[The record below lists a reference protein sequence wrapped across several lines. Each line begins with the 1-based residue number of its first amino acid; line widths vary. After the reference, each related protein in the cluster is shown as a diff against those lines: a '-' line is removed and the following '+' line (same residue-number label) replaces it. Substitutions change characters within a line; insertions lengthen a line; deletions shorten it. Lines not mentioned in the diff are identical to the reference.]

1 MRTIGC
7 PVRDAYPG
15 GKATRRFS
23 RSKPIAVLLS
33 LLILAGSLVMAACSS
48 EPAPT
53 NTDYPLTITDSLGR
67 TIQFDQ
73 IPERIVTTHPTATET
88 LYRAGGVAAGRDT
101 ASKYPT
107 EVLDLPTVGGSYSI
121 STEAVV
127 ALDPDLVLIEALTQA
142 SLIEPFEELGIPVMA
157 VRAAS
162 LEDIVQSLTLVGEI
176 LDTDDVAAQ
185 AITDIKNRIDAAKGS
200 APEGK
205 SILILIADADKNI
218 YAAKAES
225 YPGLVTALIGL
236 TNLAAELQGKAP
248 YAGFAPFNSEQAA
261 QMVVTQSDPDVVLTI
276 TPAPAPAPRLSVVLS
291 KMSGFNDMPAV
302 KAGHVV
308 ELDPVLFLQAQGPR
322 IADAVEAML
331 NIVNNV

>member
-1 MRTIGC
+1 MR
-7 PVRDAYPG
+7 
-15 GKATRRFS
+15 S
-23 RSKPIAVLLS
+23 MLS
-33 LLILAGSLVMAACSS
+33 LPTDRQMKRLLGKGSSARPASIVSLLLLVILAASLTLTACSS
-48 EPAPT
+48 STPEPDT
-53 NTDYPLTITDSLGR
+53 FTVIDLLGR
-67 TIQFDQ
+67 SVQVPTK
-73 IPERIVTTHPTATET
+73 PTCIVTTHPTATET

-121 STEAVV
+121 STEAVA
-127 ALDPDLVLIEALTQA
+127 ALNPDLVLVEALTQA
-142 SLIEPFEELGIPVMA
+142 SLINPLEELGIPVVA

-162 LEDIVQSLTLVGEI
+162 LDDIVQSLTLVGEI
-176 LDTDDVAAQ
+176 VDTDDAADQ
-185 AITDIKNRIDAAKGS
+185 AITDIQDRIDAAKGS

-248 YAGFAPFNSEQAA
+248 YPGFALFSAELAI
-261 QMVVTQSDPDVVLTI
+261 QSNPDVVLTI
-276 TPAPAPAPRLSVVLS
+276 TPAPAPAPRLSAVLS
-291 KMSGFNDMPAV
+291 KMPGFSEMPAV
-302 KAGHVV
+302 KAEHVV